1 MNSLLHLAGVKAVDP
16 DYERLG
22 ELWVTRDDIKRFR
35 QLDSKCPGP
44 LDLGHRD
51 HHGTLGPGCGHQ
63 RGHGYGGQQKET
75 NMSVSLEKTS
85 HPGRP
90 GPDKLVP
97 SRYALRVGEI
107 DVLMISDGVFPLPA
121 ATLATNAD
129 PAELAAWLDD
139 RLQPPDVFKW
149 PLNVVVVRSG
159 GRTVLID
166 SGVGSEFPD
175 FPQVGRLA
183 TRLDAAGIDP
193 ASVTDVVLTHLHVDH
208 VGGLLADGLRGRL
221 RPDVP
226 IHLAAAEAEFW
237 ASPDFSRNT
246 FGGFPDVLRSAEERF
261 VDLYRSQ
268 LRPFEAE
275 YEVAPGVVVRRT
287 GGHTRGHS
295 VVRLASGGDRLTFL
309 GDAVFPNHFDRP
321 DWYNAF
327 DHDPEE
333 AVRVRVRLLR
343 ELAATR
349 EPLVAAH
356 LSFPSVG
363 RVAVAGDVFRFVP
376 ATWEH

>member
-1 MNSLLHLAGVKAVDP
+1 MSLAVAS
-16 DYERLG
+16 R
-22 ELWVTRDDIKRFR
+22 
-35 QLDSKCPGP
+35 
-44 LDLGHRD
+44 
-51 HHGTLGPGCGHQ
+51 
-63 RGHGYGGQQKET
+63 
-75 NMSVSLEKTS
+75 
-85 HPGRP
+85 PGRTET
-90 GPDKLVP
+90 DELVP

-107 DVLMISDGVFPLPA
+107 DVLVISDGVFPLQA

-129 PAELAAWLDD
+129 PAELAAWLDE
-139 RLQPPDVFKW
+139 RLQPPNVYPW
-149 PLNVVVVRSG
+149 PLNVAVVRSG

-166 SGVGSEFPD
+166 SGVGSEFPQ
-175 FPQVGRLA
+175 FPQMGRLA

-208 VGGLLADGLRGRL
+208 VGGLLSDGLRRRL

-237 ASPDFSRNT
+237 MSPDFSRNT
-246 FGGFPDVLRSAEERF
+246 FGGFPDVLRSAEERV
-261 VDLYRSQ
+261 VDVYRRQ

-275 YEVAPGVVVRRT
+275 YEVAPGVVVCCT

-309 GDAVFPNHFDRP
+309 GDAVFPNHFDHP
-321 DWYNAF
+321 DWHNAF

-343 ELAATR
+343 ELAATG
-349 EPLVAAH
+349 EPVVAAH
-356 LSFPSVG
+356 LPFPSIG
-363 RVAVAGDVFRFVP
+363 RVALAGDVFRWVP
-376 ATWEH
+376 AIWEY